1 MSARGLTLLE
11 VMVALVILG
20 LVVVGYLEVFG
31 GALRSAATARAWST
45 AVAYATDGMERA
57 KLELGESPIG
67 STAPER
73 LPGGFERHVETA
85 PWEWGLTRVSVV
97 VVLPGGGRYALER
110 LVQAP

>member
-1 MSARGLTLLE
+1 MALLE

-31 GALRSAATARAWST
+31 GAFRSAATAQTWSQ

-57 KLELGESPIG
+57 KLEG
-67 STAPER
+67 SAALIRTVPPER

-85 PWEWGLTRVSVV
+85 RWDSRLTRLSVV
-97 VVLPGGGRYALER
+97 VTLPGGGRYVLER
-110 LVQAP
+110 LVATP